1 MPLVSIIIPAWN
13 AAAFIRYPI
22 QSCLRQSI
30 ADLEVLVVDDAS
42 TDSTVQ
48 AALEA
53 GAGDARLRVL
63 RMDRNGGP
71 SRARNHAID
80 QARGEFIAVLD
91 ADDRM
96 APERLERL
104 LAVARTHQCDIVF
117 DNLMRCPAP
126 DHEQGGEPHLP
137 LDAQAPARRLGLAE
151 FAKGNR
157 MGASDRALGYLQP
170 LFRSSFLEAHAL
182 RYDETLHIGEDYQLV
197 AEALAR
203 GARLWLHPEALYYY
217 WQREGSLSKRPKV
230 AHLGALIDVDAE
242 FQARHGARFSQEER
256 AAVRLRRRSLERLK
270 VYLHTRELA
279 LQGRY
284 ISASRALLH
293 DPAAVANL
301 GPWLR
306 QASRRVFGGG

>member
-1 MPLVSIIIPAWN
+1 MPLVSVIIPAWN

-22 QSCLRQSI
+22 ESCLRQSL

-42 TDSTVQ
+42 GDATAE
-48 AALEA
+48 AAQEA
-53 GAGDARLRVL
+53 GGGDRRLRVL
-63 RMDRNGGP
+63 RMECNGGP
-71 SRARNHAID
+71 ARARNHALEHA
-80 QARGEFIAVLD
+80 QGEFVAVLD

-104 LAVARTHQCDIVF
+104 LAVARAQDCDIVF
-117 DNLMRCPAP
+117 DNLLRCPAP

-137 LDAQAPARRLGLAE
+137 LDPLAPARRLGLAE
-151 FAKGNR
+151 FALGNR

-170 LFRSSFLEAHAL
+170 VFRSAFLRANAL
-182 RYDETLHIGEDYQLV
+182 RYDVSLHIGEDYQLV

-217 WQREGSLSKRPKV
+217 WQRAGSLSKRPHV
-230 AHLGALIDVDAE
+230 AHLAALIAVDAE
-242 FQARHGARFSQEER
+242 FQARHDASFSAAER
-256 AAVRLRRRSLERLK
+256 VAVRRRRRSLERLK
-270 VYLHTRELA
+270 AYLHTRELA

-284 ISASRALLH
+284 IAAAQALAR
-293 DPAAVANL
+293 DPAAAANL

-306 QASRRVFGGG
+306 QASRRLLRIG